1 MRKQVLI
8 GLGILILVAL
18 AASGGFF
25 YGTSVG
31 EARASQA
38 QQQLF
43 QQRMRGQGGQFP
55 GPFQAPQPGQEGG
68 ARLGGGIPGTV
79 EAVEGDTLVVST
91 QEGTI
96 RVRTTDTTLIEKY
109 SSVGVEELEIGEQMM
124 ISGSRNDDGSVTA
137 RSIRTMRPSQFPQPD
152 QP

>member
-1 MRKQVLI
+1 MRKQALI
-8 GLGILILVAL
+8 GLGILVLVAL

-38 QQQLF
+38 RRQLF
-43 QQRMRGQGGQFP
+43 QQRFMGQGDQFS
-55 GPFQAPQPGQEGG
+55 GTHAGQEGS
-68 ARLGGGIPGTV
+68 AQMGGGILGAI

-109 SSVGVEELEIGEQMM
+109 SSVDVEELEIGERVM

-137 RSIRTMRPSQFPQPD
+137 RSIQSLRAFQFAQPD

>member
-1 MRKQVLI
+1 M
-8 GLGILILVAL
+8 GLGILALVIL
-18 AASGGFF
+18 AAGGGFY

-38 QQQLF
+38 RQQLF
-43 QQRMRGQGGQFP
+43 QQGMRGEGGQFQFS
-55 GPFQAPQPGQEGG
+55 GPFQTPQPGQEGR
-68 ARLGGGIPGTV
+68 ARLGGGILGTIEEV
-79 EAVEGDTLVVST
+79 KGDTLVVNT

-109 SSVGVEELEIGEQMM
+109 SSVGVEELEIGERLI
-124 ISGSRNDDGSVTA
+124 ISGPRSDDGSITA
-137 RSIRTMRPSQFPQPD
+137 RSIQCLRPSQFPQPD

>member
-1 MRKQVLI
+1 MGKRVLI
-8 GLGILILVAL
+8 GLGILALVLL
-18 AASGGFF
+18 AGGGGFY

-55 GPFQAPQPGQEGG
+55 GPFQTPQPGQEGG

-91 QEGTI
+91 QEGTL

-109 SSVGVEELEIGEQMM
+109 KSVGVEELETGEQVM

-137 RSIRTMRPSQFPQPD
+137 RSIQSLRAFRLPQPD